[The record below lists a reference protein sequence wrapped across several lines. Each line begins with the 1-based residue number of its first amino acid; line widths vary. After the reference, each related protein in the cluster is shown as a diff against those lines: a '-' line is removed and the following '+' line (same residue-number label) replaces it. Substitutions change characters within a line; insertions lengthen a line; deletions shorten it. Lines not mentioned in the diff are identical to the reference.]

1 MLSTTD
7 FRRGLKIELDNI
19 PYEIVD
25 FQHVK
30 PGKGGAFV
38 RTKLRNMLNGR
49 TVENTFRSG
58 EKMEKPDMETK
69 EMQFLYKDGSG
80 YIFMDMESY
89 EQFSVET
96 DVLGEKGGFL
106 VDGMELTMLMY
117 RGKALDMDLPTSVV
131 LEVAHTEPGVKG
143 DTVSGATKPATLST
157 GITLNVP
164 LFVNEGE
171 KIKVDT
177 PLRGVSG
184 PRVVCISCLFQAV
197 ERYFTAFCYVRLG
210 ISPDKAD
217 LHCTLE

>member
-177 PLRGVSG
+177 RSG
-184 PRVVCISCLFQAV
+184 EYLGRV
-197 ERYFTAFCYVRLG
+197 
-210 ISPDKAD
+210 
-217 LHCTLE
+217 

>member
-7 FRRGLKIELDNI
+7 FRRGLKIEMDNI

-80 YIFMDMESY
+80 YVFMDMESY
-89 EQFSVET
+89 EQFSVGT
-96 DVLGEKGGFL
+96 DVLGDKGGFL

-117 RGKALDMDLPTSVV
+117 RGKALDMDLPASVV
-131 LEVAHTEPGVKG
+131 LTVTSTEPGVKG

-177 PLRGVSG
+177 RSG
-184 PRVVCISCLFQAV
+184 EYLGRV
-197 ERYFTAFCYVRLG
+197 
-210 ISPDKAD
+210 
-217 LHCTLE
+217 

>member
-7 FRRGLKIELDNI
+7 FRKGLKIELDNI

-38 RTKLRNMLNGR
+38 RTKLKNMLNGR
-49 TVENTFRSG
+49 VVENTFRSG

-69 EMQFLYKDGSG
+69 EMQYLYKDGSG
-80 YIFMDMESY
+80 FVFMDMESY
-89 EQFSVET
+89 DQFS
-96 DVLGEKGGFL
+96 LGDDALGGKGGFL

-117 RGKALDMDLPTSVV
+117 RGKALDVDLPSSVV
-131 LEVAHTEPGVKG
+131 LEVTHTEPGIKG
-143 DTVSGATKPATLST
+143 DTVSGSTKPATLST
-157 GITLNVP
+157 GITVNVP

-177 PLRGVSG
+177 RSG
-184 PRVVCISCLFQAV
+184 EYLGRV
-197 ERYFTAFCYVRLG
+197 
-210 ISPDKAD
+210 
-217 LHCTLE
+217 

>member
-49 TVENTFRSG
+49 TVENTFRAG
-58 EKMEKPDMETK
+58 EKMEKPDMETR

-80 YIFMDMESY
+80 YVFMDMESY
-89 EQFSVET
+89 EQFSVGT
-96 DVLGEKGGFL
+96 DVLGDKGGFL

-117 RGKALDMDLPTSVV
+117 RGKALDMDLPASVV
-131 LEVAHTEPGVKG
+131 LEVTRTEPGVKG

-177 PLRGVSG
+177 RSG
-184 PRVVCISCLFQAV
+184 EYLGRV
-197 ERYFTAFCYVRLG
+197 
-210 ISPDKAD
+210 
-217 LHCTLE
+217 